1 MTAVKISVSL
11 SEEELAW
18 AKKRAKRLKTSV
30 SAVLTEAVRLQKQME
45 ARREVLAYLHEQVP
59 PGTPEELA
67 EIAREWTE

>member
-1 MTAVKISVSL
+1 MGAVKISVSL

-45 ARREVLAYLHEQVP
+45 ARREVLAYLYETVP

-67 EIAREWTE
+67 EIVREWKA